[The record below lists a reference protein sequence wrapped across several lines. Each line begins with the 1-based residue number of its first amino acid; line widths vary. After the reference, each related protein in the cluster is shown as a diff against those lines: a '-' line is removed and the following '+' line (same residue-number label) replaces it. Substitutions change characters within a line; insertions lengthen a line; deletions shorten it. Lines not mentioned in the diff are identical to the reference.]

1 MAVDDAGLTITD
13 ENGDRVGVITGCG
26 LGGLRFMEDTILTIH
41 RNGPKRVSPFFI
53 PMMIGNMAPGM
64 ISILFG
70 AKGPTPRW
78 RPPARSPPWAIRSRS
93 SRRVGLMP

>member
-41 RNGPKRVSPFFI
+41 RNGPKRVSPF
-53 PMMIGNMAPGM
+53 
-64 ISILFG
+64 S
-70 AKGPTPRW
+70 
-78 RPPARSPPWAIRSRS
+78 SP
-93 SRRVGLMP
+93 